1 VKFEASR
8 DEFVHLPAL
17 LQMGV
22 PSALEKAVA
31 MTNCG
36 KRSTGSYSL
45 QVSVDRASS
54 LAEAGGPQWFAVAVK
69 PRFDKAVARTLESK
83 GFETLL
89 PLYKTQHRYAARSK
103 VSELPLFPGYVFC
116 RFNVLTR
123 LPILTTPGVTQILGT
138 GNTPT
143 ALSEEEILSL
153 RAAIQAGFPLH
164 PFPFV
169 QAGERVRIDQGALR
183 GVVGLVVKIKGSLRV
198 ILSVTLLQRSV
209 LLEIGR
215 HQVSSE
221 SARRPAFDDGRYD
234 SVATLPFSSS
244 CAD

>member
-1 VKFEASR
+1 VRFDASR
-8 DEFVHLPAL
+8 DEFVHVRAL
-17 LQMGV
+17 LQIRV
-22 PSALEKAVA
+22 PLALERAVA

-36 KRSTGSYSL
+36 QRSTASYSL
-45 QVSVDRASS
+45 LVSVDCANS
-54 LAEAGGPQWFAVAVK
+54 LAEPGSPQWFAVAVK

-89 PLYKTQHRYAARSK
+89 PLYKAQHRYAARSK

-143 ALSEEEILSL
+143 ALSEEEIVSL
-153 RAAIQAGFPLH
+153 QAAIQAGFPLH

-169 QAGERVRIDQGALR
+169 QTGERVRIDQGALR
-183 GVVGLVVKIKGSLRV
+183 GVVGLVVKMKGSLRL

-209 LLEIGR
+209 LLEIDR
-215 HQVSSE
+215 HQVSRGTLSE
-221 SARRPAFDDGRYD
+221 
-234 SVATLPFSSS
+234 L
-244 CAD
+244 

>member
-1 VKFEASR
+1 MPKFRE
-8 DEFVHLPAL
+8 
-17 LQMGV
+17 Q
-22 PSALEKAVA
+22 SAVSCYRQE
-31 MTNCG
+31 
-36 KRSTGSYSL
+36 ST
-45 QVSVDRASS
+45 DRANS
-54 LAEAGGPQWFAVAVK
+54 LSETGTPQWFALGVK
-69 PRFDKAVARTLESK
+69 PRFDKAVARMLESK

-89 PLYKTQHRYAARSK
+89 PLYKKRHRYAARCK
-103 VSELPLFPGYVFC
+103 VAELPLFPGYVFC

-138 GNTPT
+138 GNIPT

-198 ILSVTLLQRSV
+198 ILSVT
-209 LLEIGR
+209 
-215 HQVSSE
+215 
-221 SARRPAFDDGRYD
+221 
-234 SVATLPFSSS
+234 
-244 CAD
+244 

>member
-1 VKFEASR
+1 
-8 DEFVHLPAL
+8 
-17 LQMGV
+17 
-22 PSALEKAVA
+22 

-45 QVSVDRASS
+45 QVSVDRANA

-89 PLYKTQHRYAARSK
+89 PLYKTQHSAARSK

-198 ILSVTLLQRSV
+198 ILSVTPLPLPV